1 MDNAGPAT
9 AGGDFQF
16 ALDFDLRP
24 AMEREDF
31 LVAPSNEAAVAM
43 IDAWPGWPSPIVIL
57 VGPAGSGK
65 SHLGEVW
72 CARSGARRVISGEIT
87 PANIAGIAHTGSV
100 LLEHAPD
107 ISLNE
112 RALFHLVN
120 LIHEVDGRLMITAR
134 DYPAQWQ
141 LRLPDLATR
150 LKAAPVVTLDPPD
163 DLLLRNVLVKL
174 FTDRQLAVD
183 EPLLCYIMARME
195 RSMDGA
201 RRLVRAVDR
210 QALATRSSIT
220 RRFVGRVMDRMA
232 DHGRC
237 DKR

>member
-1 MDNAGPAT
+1 MNNTGPAM

-43 IDAWPGWPSPIVIL
+43 IDAWPNWPSPVVIL

-72 CARSGARRVISGEIT
+72 HVRSGARRVTSGEIT
-87 PANIAGIAHTGSV
+87 PANIAEIVGTRSI
-100 LLEHAPD
+100 LLEHTPD
-107 ISLNE
+107 VSLDE
-112 RALFHLVN
+112 RALFHLIN
-120 LIHEVDGRLMITAR
+120 LIYEIGGHLMITAR
-134 DYPAQWQ
+134 NYPARWP
-141 LRLPDLATR
+141 LHLPDLATR
-150 LKAAPVVTLDPPD
+150 LKAAPVVTLNPPD
-163 DLLLRNVLVKL
+163 DQLLRNVLVKL
-174 FTDRQLAVD
+174 FADRQLAID
-183 EPLLCYIMARME
+183 EPLLRYIMARVE

-232 DHGRC
+232 DGEQYDNR
-237 DKR
+237 